1 MATFG
6 QTDAASMRAMA
17 GALENGGADV
27 AKIGRGVAL
36 LLKYQAEV
44 VENGFVTPA
53 ECEAMHK
60 HERTLM
66 KQAVEDALEE
76 KRPTVTLPWAKIAGT
91 IGVPTPLLAFVY
103 LVGQAKG
110 WW

>member
-6 QTDAASMRAMA
+6 GTDAASMRTMA
-17 GALENGGADV
+17 ARLETDGTDIAVVGA
-27 AKIGRGVAL
+27 GVAL

-66 KQAVEDALEE
+66 KEAVEDALEE